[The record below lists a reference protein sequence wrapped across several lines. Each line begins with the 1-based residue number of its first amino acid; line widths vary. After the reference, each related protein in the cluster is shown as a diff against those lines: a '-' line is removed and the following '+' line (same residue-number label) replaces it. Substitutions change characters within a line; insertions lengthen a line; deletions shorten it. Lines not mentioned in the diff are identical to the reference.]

1 MMPEILIYSSTICPY
16 CLMAKRLLDKKG
28 VTYTEIN
35 VDREPGQR
43 EIMMQRT
50 KRRTV
55 PQIYIGDY
63 HVGGFDDLHHLDQ
76 QETAHA
82 FVEFRPWLGQCRFR
96 DCTHRTE
103 PGCAIQAACLE
114 QKISTVRIQ
123 SYRTLI
129 EELLRAK
136 SHRFD

>member
-1 MMPEILIYSSTICPY
+1 MPEILIYSSTICPY
-16 CLMAKRLLDKKG
+16 CIMAKRLLDKKG

-35 VDREPGQR
+35 VDRESGQR

-76 QETAHA
+76 QHK
-82 FVEFRPWLGQCRFR
+82 L
-96 DCTHRTE
+96 DD
-103 PGCAIQAACLE
+103 LL
-114 QKISTVRIQ
+114 KITN
-123 SYRTLI
+123 
-129 EELLRAK
+129 
-136 SHRFD
+136 